1 MGNRRQLFLAGVV
14 AILGLVALDARL
26 QYDLI
31 DLVVQD
37 FAVVATVSDR

>member
-14 AILGLVALDARL
+14 AILRLVALNARL
-26 QYDLI
+26 QNDLV

-37 FAVVATVSDR
+37 FAAIAAVSDR